1 MIGPVEAVRGY
12 TFLLERFDN
21 SHPADILN
29 NLICHLIDTFLP
41 NREFLRLW
49 RSISCNPAVEI
60 ATANSAAPPKKG
72 EKHSSHIIVIARNM

>member
-1 MIGPVEAVRGY
+1 MIGPVESVRCY

-41 NREFLRLW
+41 DRGIF
-49 RSISCNPAVEI
+49 
-60 ATANSAAPPKKG
+60 TALALDKLQPGCRNC
-72 EKHSSHIIVIARNM
+72 HSQ